1 MCAGGGGRRGCPGV
15 ALLVVPLDEGA
26 ARRKRRPGM
35 VSAVPWT
42 HPQHVIQSVGKVCSV
57 PPSGL
62 QRCRQRLPCSGG
74 FLPGTRRA
82 SPVSVY
88 PVPACCRHYPA
99 GSGRGLS
106 QDFRDRCCLRQDLR
120 GSASRTAPHEACLTF
135 DSYGPQGCSP
145 SPARVCQEA
154 PPPPC
159 GCEAS
164 PQLHGAGSCHVGT
177 FTHWVVP
184 TSLVTPDP
192 DMRVLPHPAPR
203 QTASLR
209 AVAYPLV
216 QEARLLGRHVTEHGL
231 GLTVVS
237 SHARHSRS
245 GSTICRSLN

>member
-1 MCAGGGGRRGCPGV
+1 MPHLVCGLSTSWAPLQRCGLASR
-15 ALLVVPLDEGA
+15 VVPLLRAGSLRITGGSPLVRA
-26 ARRKRRPGM
+26 QR
-35 VSAVPWT
+35 
-42 HPQHVIQSVGKVCSV
+42 

-82 SPVSVY
+82 SPVSVH

-106 QDFRDRCCLRQDLR
+106 QDFRDQCCLRQDLR
-120 GSASRTAPHEACLTF
+120 GSASRTAPHEACSTF

-192 DMRVLPHPAPR
+192 DVRVLPHPAPR
-203 QTASLR
+203 QTASGTSAINCCYTALI
-209 AVAYPLV
+209 
-216 QEARLLGRHVTEHGL
+216 
-231 GLTVVS
+231 S
-237 SHARHSRS
+237 F
-245 GSTICRSLN
+245 